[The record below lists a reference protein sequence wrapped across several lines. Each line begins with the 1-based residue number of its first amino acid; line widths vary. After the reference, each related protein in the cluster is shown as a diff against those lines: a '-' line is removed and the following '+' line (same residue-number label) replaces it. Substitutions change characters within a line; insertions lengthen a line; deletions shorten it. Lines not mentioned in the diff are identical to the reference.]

1 MAVAKALGARRIL
14 AIDVNASRL
23 EFAKQYVGAETH
35 LAIPMNPGEAREDYS
50 KRHVSLMV
58 PFDMTGLTGCRANTL
73 WRSLVSGSVG

>member
-1 MAVAKALGARRIL
+1 MRSYPILSTMAVAKALGARRIL

-50 KRHVSLMV
+50 KRHVSLTI
-58 PFDMTGLTGCRANTL
+58 PLHMTGLTGC
-73 WRSLVSGSVG
+73 